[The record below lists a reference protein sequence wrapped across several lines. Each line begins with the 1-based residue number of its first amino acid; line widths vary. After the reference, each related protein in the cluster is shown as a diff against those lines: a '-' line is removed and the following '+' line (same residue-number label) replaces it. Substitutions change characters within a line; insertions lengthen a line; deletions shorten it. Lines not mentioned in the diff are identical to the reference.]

1 MYIRKDGYY
10 KLAKQHG
17 YRSRASFKLI
27 QLNNSYHLIRR
38 GDTVLDIGASPGG
51 WMQVAIELVGNKGK
65 VIGIDVLDIPNF
77 NCPNAVPVKGDI
89 NEPLVRRYA
98 LELNKGKFDTVMSDV
113 SINITGNV
121 FYDTSKNLEMAT
133 LILSYLPELLKDNGN
148 FLIKLFYSNELK
160 SFLDKACVCF
170 KNTYTTKPRASRS
183 SSSELYMIGK
193 GFLTSKCK

>member
-1 MYIRKDGYY
+1 M
-10 KLAKQHG
+10 
-17 YRSRASFKLI
+17 
-27 QLNNSYHLIRR
+27 
-38 GDTVLDIGASPGG
+38 LDIGASPGG